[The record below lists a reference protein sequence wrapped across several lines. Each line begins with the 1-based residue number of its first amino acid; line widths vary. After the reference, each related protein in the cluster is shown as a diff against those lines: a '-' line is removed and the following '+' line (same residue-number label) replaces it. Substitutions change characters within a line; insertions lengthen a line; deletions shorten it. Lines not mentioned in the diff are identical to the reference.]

1 MKQITPRRVLVK
13 LVCGHSIN
21 APSGKARY
29 HKASKLKCFDCRR
42 RQDADQLEIN
52 IIENIKKNNFSG
64 DMFVLLRI
72 NNQDDAQLVEF
83 LKQIANGGQR
93 WSAVKDFFLRTARAA
108 MWPYK
113 AGDDLEPEQDPQM
126 DLALASER
134 KL

>member
-1 MKQITPRRVLVK
+1 MKHITPRRVQVR

-21 APSGKARY
+21 VPEGKAYY

-52 IIENIKKNNFSG
+52 IIEDIKKNNFSG

-72 NNQDDAQLVEF
+72 NNQEDAQLVEF

-108 MWPYK
+108 MRPFQ
-113 AGDDLEPEQDPQM
+113 AGDESEQAQDPQV
-126 DLALASER
+126 DLALDCER
-134 KL
+134 KG

>member
-1 MKQITPRRVLVK
+1 MAGNPYWTWGHRNPQGLVFANNK
-13 LVCGHSIN
+13 LYSSEHGPGN
-21 APSGKARY
+21 
-29 HKASKLKCFDCRR
+29 D
-42 RQDADQLEIN
+42 DEIN